1 MRPVMRT
8 ATTIEGSAGKETAEF
23 AVEAE
28 KLGLDVCWVA
38 EAWGADA
45 PSLLGYLAAR
55 TESMLLGS
63 GVIQVG
69 TRSPVTIAQTAM
81 TLAHLSGGR
90 FLLGLGVS
98 GPQVIEGLHGIP
110 FGHPLARMR
119 ETVAIVRSVFTGE
132 KVRFAGSQYRIPL
145 EGSKGA
151 RPMRVSLPPASV
163 PVYLASMSPRMLEL
177 TGEIADGWLGTSF
190 VPEGAGAYFTHL
202 DAGLARAGRS
212 RADLDICQ
220 GAEIN
225 LVDEADLARTL
236 AGRKKELAFSLGGM
250 GSATSNF
257 YNDAYSRQGWAEVAA
272 RVRERWQAG
281 DRDGAAGLVTD
292 EMVLAT
298 TLIGTEDMVRAR
310 LRTWREAG
318 VDTVRLYPAGDTL
331 AARLDNL
338 GRGIDLIRSL
348 GSAGS
353 SLSRTGLPPAP
364 ARCTVPD
371 QEGIRRL
378 VADVQVHVEA
388 GEAQQPP
395 DDGLTAGD
403 DQFTAVSSQALVRP
417 GQDGQAGAVG
427 EAERGQVRHQGLRCA
442 AQDVGQGLPQVVRA
456 AHVKLALE
464 PHQ

>member
-1 MRPVMRT
+1 MRPVMRPVMRT
-8 ATTIEGSAGKETAEF
+8 ATTIEASAGKETVEF
-23 AVEAE
+23 AIEAE
-28 KLGLDVCWVA
+28 KLGLDICWVA

-45 PSLLGYLAAR
+45 PSPLGYLAAR

-63 GVIQVG
+63 GVIGVG

-90 FLLGLGVS
+90 FLLGLGAS

-132 KVRFAGSQYRIPL
+132 KVCYAGSQYRIPL
-145 EGSKGA
+145 PGS
-151 RPMRVSLPPASV
+151 RPMRVSLPPVSV
-163 PVYLASMSPRMLEL
+163 PVYLASLSPRMLEL

-190 VPEGAGAYFTHL
+190 VPEGASAYFTHL
-202 DAGLARAGRS
+202 DAGLARAGRA

-250 GSATSNF
+250 GSATANF
-257 YNDAYSRQGWAEVAA
+257 YHDAYSRQGWADVAA

-298 TLIGTEDMVRAR
+298 TLIGTQDMVRAR
-310 LRTWREAG
+310 LGTWREAG

-338 GRGIDLIRSL
+338 GRGIDLVRA
-348 GSAGS
+348 AGS
-353 SLSRTGLPPAP
+353 SLSLTRRVACPGAHPA
-364 ARCTVPD
+364 AVRC
-371 QEGIRRL
+371 
-378 VADVQVHVEA
+378 
-388 GEAQQPP
+388 
-395 DDGLTAGD
+395 
-403 DQFTAVSSQALVRP
+403 
-417 GQDGQAGAVG
+417 
-427 EAERGQVRHQGLRCA
+427 
-442 AQDVGQGLPQVVRA
+442 
-456 AHVKLALE
+456 
-464 PHQ
+464 